1 MLWRSLFVSVV
12 LAAIAA
18 ANPMRSFA
26 SCGSESCPLDHASR
40 WSERPFTFE
49 LSYQYL
55 DQDQPRTGTDDS
67 EVGAIPRHHDEVR
80 TLNRITTARA
90 GFRRGTWSLGAT
102 LPFVDRYHAHIH
114 NHDGEKILDEWNYS
128 GLGDLEVVALR
139 TFDPNEG
146 KLSIFGN
153 VRTFVSAGVKMPT
166 GDTSVPNEEGDQPE
180 PAARPGT
187 GSWDVLAGLGLEWV
201 GHPWSD
207 DRDMPLRVSVTGR
220 WNGYGT
226 EDYRVGPELQVH
238 LATEYPVN
246 ARVAVLGQANFRAK
260 GKDDV
265 ADSGVEEEDT
275 GGTVL
280 YLSPG
285 ARYTVSSRASIYGL
299 VQLPAYQRVNGIQV
313 VSEAN
318 LYVGVTGGL

>member
-1 MLWRSLFVSVV
+1 MFWRSLFLAVV
-12 LAAIAA
+12 LAAFAA
-18 ANPMRSFA
+18 GHPSRSNA
-26 SCGSESCPLDHASR
+26 SCGAESCPLDHASR
-40 WSERPFTFE
+40 WSEQPFTFE

-55 DQDQPRTGTDDS
+55 DQDQPRTGTADT

-90 GFRRGTWSLGAT
+90 AFRRGTWSIGGS

-114 NHDGEKILDEWNYS
+114 NHNGEKILDEWNYS
-128 GLGDLEVVALR
+128 GLGDLEIVGLK
-139 TFDPNEG
+139 TFNPNEG
-146 KLSIFGN
+146 SFSIFGDL
-153 VRTFVSAGVKMPT
+153 RTFVSAGVKMPT
-166 GDTSVPNEEGDQPE
+166 GDTSVPNEAGDQPE

-187 GSWDVLAGLGLEWV
+187 GSWDVLAGFGLEWT

-207 DRDMPLRVSVTGR
+207 DRDMPLRLSVTGR

-226 EDYRVGPELQVH
+226 EDYRIGSEVQVH
-238 LATEYPVN
+238 FATEYPLN
-246 ARVAVLGQANFRAK
+246 GRVALLGQANLRVK
-260 GKDDV
+260 EKDDV
-265 ADSGVEEEDT
+265 AESGVEEDDT
-275 GGTVL
+275 GGSVL

-285 ARYTVSSRASIYGL
+285 ARYTLSPRASIYGL
-299 VQLPAYQRVNGIQV
+299 VQLPAYQRVNGIQI

>member
-1 MLWRSLFVSVV
+1 MVRRSVFLAIS
-12 LAAIAA
+12 LAALAGH
-18 ANPMRSFA
+18 PSPSRA

-40 WSERPFTFE
+40 WSEQPFSFE

-55 DQDQPRTGTDDS
+55 DQDQPRMDTEDTD
-67 EVGAIPRHHDEVR
+67 VGAIPRHHDEVR

-90 GFRRGTWSLGAT
+90 AYRSGEWSVGAA
-102 LPFVDRYHAHIH
+102 LPFVDRYHAHVH
-114 NHDGEKILDEWNYS
+114 HHGGEEILETWDYS
-128 GLGDLEVVALR
+128 GLGDLELVGFR
-139 TFDPNEG
+139 SFTSGDE
-146 KLSIFGN
+146 
-153 VRTFVSAGVKMPT
+153 RRYFVSAGVKMPT
-166 GDTSVPNEEGDQPE
+166 GDTSVPNETGAQPE

-187 GSWDVLAGLGLEWV
+187 GSWDFMAGLGTEWLFAAPGSGDLE
-201 GHPWSD
+201 
-207 DRDMPLRVSVTGR
+207 RTIPLRLSVTGK

-226 EDYRVGPELQVH
+226 EDYRVGPEAQFH
-238 LATEYPVN
+238 LASEYPISTRF
-246 ARVAVLGQANFRAK
+246 ALLGQANFRVR

-265 ADSGVEEEDT
+265 AASGVEEQDT
-275 GGTVL
+275 GGSVL

-285 ARYTVSSRASIYGL
+285 VRVAVSPGASIYGL

>member
-1 MLWRSLFVSVV
+1 MLWRSLVV
-12 LAAIAA
+12 AVTLAAIAA
-18 ANPMRSFA
+18 SHPPRSLA
-26 SCGSESCPLDHASR
+26 SCGAESCPLDHASR
-40 WSERPFTFE
+40 WSDRPFTFE

-55 DQDQPRTGTDDS
+55 DQDQPRTGTEDA

-90 GFRRGTWSLGAT
+90 AYRTGPWSLGAS

-114 NHDGEKILDEWNYS
+114 NHAGERILDEWNYS
-128 GLGDLEVVALR
+128 GLGDLEVVGFR
-139 TFDPNEG
+139 SFDGE
-146 KLSIFGN
+146 SRRF
-153 VRTFVSAGVKMPT
+153 FVSAGLKMPT

-187 GSWDVLAGLGLEWV
+187 GSWDVMAGLGTEWLFGSSETV
-201 GHPWSD
+201 I
-207 DRDMPLRVSVTGR
+207 PLRLSVTGR
-220 WNGYGT
+220 FNGYGT
-226 EDYRVGPELQVH
+226 EDYRIGPEAQAH
-238 LATEYPVN
+238 LASEYPIGT
-246 ARVAVLGQANFRAK
+246 RFSLLGQANFRLR

-265 ADSGVEEEDT
+265 AESGVEEQDT
-275 GGTVL
+275 GGSVL

-285 ARYTVSSRASIYGL
+285 VRFAVSPGTSIYSL
-299 VQLPAYQRVNGIQV
+299 VQIPAYQRVNGIQV

>member
-1 MLWRSLFVSVV
+1 MLWRSLFVAVAF
-12 LAAIAA
+12 AAVATGH
-18 ANPMRSFA
+18 PTSCFA

-55 DQDQPRTGTDDS
+55 DQDQPRIGTYDTD
-67 EVGAIPRHHDEVR
+67 VGAIPRHHDEVR

-90 GFRRGTWSLGAT
+90 GLRRGAWSLGAS

-114 NHDGEKILDEWNYS
+114 NHNGEQILDEWNYS
-128 GLGDLEVVALR
+128 GLGDLEVVGLRSFGPNANRFLGAL
-139 TFDPNEG
+139 
-146 KLSIFGN
+146 
-153 VRTFVSAGVKMPT
+153 RTFVSAGVKMPT
-166 GDTSVPNEEGDQPE
+166 GDTSVPNENGDQPE

-187 GSWDVLAGLGLEWV
+187 GSWDVMAGLGLEWSPGSIFEHNV
-201 GHPWSD
+201 PV
-207 DRDMPLRVSVTGR
+207 RLSVNGR

-226 EDYRVGPELQVH
+226 EDYRIGPELQVH
-238 LATEYPVN
+238 VGTEYPLSS
-246 ARVAVLGQANFRAK
+246 RVALLGQANFRAR

-265 ADSGVEEEDT
+265 AGSGVEEDDT
-275 GGTVL
+275 GGSLL

-285 ARYTVSSRASIYGL
+285 ARYTVSPRASIYGL

>member
-1 MLWRSLFVSVV
+1 MVRRFLSLAVS
-12 LAAIAA
+12 LAALAGQ
-18 ANPMRSFA
+18 PTLSRA

-40 WSERPFTFE
+40 WSDQPFTFE

-55 DQDQPRTGTDDS
+55 DQDQPRMDTEDTD
-67 EVGAIPRHHDEVR
+67 VGAIPRHHDEVR

-90 GFRRGTWSLGAT
+90 AYRSGSWSVGAA
-102 LPFVDRYHAHIH
+102 LPFVDRYHAHVH
-114 NHDGEKILDEWNYS
+114 HHAGEELLETWDYS
-128 GLGDLEVVALR
+128 GLGDLEVIGLR
-139 TFDPNEG
+139 
-146 KLSIFGN
+146 SFGEDG
-153 VRTFVSAGVKMPT
+153 REYFVSAGVKMPI
-166 GDTSVPNEEGDQPE
+166 GDTSVPNETGAQPE
-180 PAARPGT
+180 PAARPGS
-187 GSWDVLAGLGLEWV
+187 GSWDFIAGLGAEWLFAAP
-201 GHPWSD
+201 GSGD
-207 DRDMPLRVSVTGR
+207 LDRPMPLRWSVTGK

-226 EDYRVGPELQVH
+226 EDYRIGPEAQVH
-238 LATEYPVN
+238 LASEYPISTRL
-246 ARVAVLGQANFRAK
+246 ALLGQVNFRIK

-265 ADSGVEEEDT
+265 AESGVEEQDT

-285 ARYTVSSRASIYGL
+285 VRVAVSPGASIYGL